1 MFENGGVIVATVI
14 RTILTV
20 LFILVCIVMT
30 VLVLAQQGK
39 EEGLGSIGGMSNS
52 YWSQNKSRSME
63 GNIVKITKWL
73 AVAFI
78 LIAVVLNLGF

>member
-1 MFENGGVIVATVI
+1 MAILRI
-14 RTILTV
+14 ILTV
-20 LFILVCIVMT
+20 IFILICIVLT

-39 EEGLGSIGGMSNS
+39 DEGLGSIGGIGNT

-73 AVAFI
+73 AAAFI
-78 LIAVVLNLGF
+78 VFAVVLNLGF

>member
-14 RTILTV
+14 RIILTV
-20 LFILVCIVMT
+20 IFILICIAVT

-78 LIAVVLNLGF
+78 LIAVILNLGF

>member
-1 MFENGGVIVATVI
+1 MAILRI
-14 RTILTV
+14 ILTV
-20 LFILVCIVMT
+20 IFILICIVLT

-39 EEGLGSIGGMSNS
+39 DEGLGSIGGMGNT

-73 AVAFI
+73 AAA
-78 LIAVVLNLGF
+78 LIVFAVVLNLSF

>member
-20 LFILVCIVMT
+20 IFILICIAVT

-78 LIAVVLNLGF
+78 LIAVILNLGF

>member
-1 MFENGGVIVATVI
+1 MATVI
-14 RTILTV
+14 RIILTV
-20 LFILVCIVMT
+20 ILILVCIVMT
-30 VLVLAQQGK
+30 VLILAQQGK

-52 YWSQNKSRSME
+52 YWSQNRSRSME

-78 LIAVVLNLGF
+78 LIAVILNLGF

>member
-14 RTILTV
+14 RIILTV
-20 LFILVCIVMT
+20 LFILICIVMT

>member
-1 MFENGGVIVATVI
+1 MAILRI
-14 RTILTV
+14 ILTV
-20 LFILVCIVMT
+20 IFILICIAVT

-39 EEGLGSIGGMSNS
+39 DEGLGSIGGMGNT

-78 LIAVVLNLGF
+78 VFAVVLNLSF

>member
-1 MFENGGVIVATVI
+1 MATVI
-14 RTILTV
+14 RIILTV
-20 LFILVCIVMT
+20 IFILICIAVT

-78 LIAVVLNLGF
+78 LIAVILNLGF

>member
-1 MFENGGVIVATVI
+1 MATVI

-20 LFILVCIVMT
+20 IFILICIAVT

-78 LIAVVLNLGF
+78 LIAVILNLGF

>member
-1 MFENGGVIVATVI
+1 MATVI
-14 RTILTV
+14 RIILTV
-20 LFILVCIVMT
+20 LFILICIVMT

>member
-14 RTILTV
+14 RIILTV

-78 LIAVVLNLGF
+78 LIAVILNLGF